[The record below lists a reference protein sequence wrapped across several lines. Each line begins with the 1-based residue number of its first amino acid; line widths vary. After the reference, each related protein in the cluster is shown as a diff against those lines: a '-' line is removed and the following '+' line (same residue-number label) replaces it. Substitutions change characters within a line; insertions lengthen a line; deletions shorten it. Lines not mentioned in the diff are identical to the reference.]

1 MGADLVLVHS
11 YCIEEDPHER
21 DIMKPYPPLG
31 ILYITSHL
39 KSKGFDVRVFDSTF
53 SNWAAYEQYMRH
65 ERPPVAGFYTNLMS
79 RPKVIR
85 ALPLAKSLGTIAI
98 VGGPDAANY
107 PEEYLAHGADVVV
120 IGEGEQ
126 TLEELLP
133 HMSRYGPSG
142 MQHINGIVYRE
153 GDGSLVT
160 TPARDYLSD
169 LDAQPYP
176 DREAIDINQYVRV
189 WREHHGMGSISL
201 ITARGCPYKC
211 AWCSHAVY
219 GYTHRRRSPENVAD
233 ELESIIDEYN
243 PDMVWYADDVFTIHK
258 TWFMRYAD
266 ELRRR
271 GIRIPFETISR
282 EDRLSEDVI
291 RTLAEIGSFRI
302 WVGAESGSQRVLD
315 AMNRRTKAPR
325 VAEVVQQLQR
335 YGIEAGMF
343 IMLGY
348 DGEEIVDLEET
359 VDLLKQANPNQFLTT
374 VAYPIK
380 NTPYYNEV
388 KDRVIPLKHWTKGSD
403 RDFTVAG
410 RHSRRYYQMAT
421 RWMVNEV
428 ALHQERQRDA
438 PNYRR
443 MAKALVNA
451 KVGRTGMRLTERE
464 VERG

>member
-1 MGADLVLVHS
+1 MDLLLVHS
-11 YCIEEDPHER
+11 YCLQEDPHELAV
-21 DIMKPYPPLG
+21 MKPYPPLG
-31 ILYITSHL
+31 ILYISSHL
-39 KSKGFDVRVFDSTF
+39 KARGFDVRVFDSTF
-53 SNWAAYEQYMRH
+53 SNRDVFEQYVLQ
-65 ERPPVAGFYTNLMS
+65 ERPPVVGFYANLMS
-79 RPKVIR
+79 RPRVIR
-85 ALPLAKSLGTIAI
+85 ALPFCKAHGCTVV

-107 PEEYLAHGADVVV
+107 PDEYLSHGADVVV
-120 IGEGEQ
+120 VGEGEQ

-133 HMSRYGPSG
+133 HLARHGLDG
-142 MQHINGIVYRE
+142 VERINGTVSRGVNGEVVTAAPRE
-153 GDGSLVT
+153 
-160 TPARDYLSD
+160 YLSD

-176 DREAIDINQYVRV
+176 DREAIDIHQYVNA
-189 WREHHGMGSISL
+189 WREHHGMGSVSL

-219 GYTHRRRSPENVAD
+219 GYTHRRRSPENVAN
-233 ELESIIDEYN
+233 ELESIIGTYQ

-258 TWFMRYAD
+258 SWFFRYAD

-291 RTLAEIGSFRI
+291 RTLAEIGCFRI

-315 AMNRRTKAPR
+315 AMNRRTNAPR

-348 DGEEIVDLEET
+348 DGEVTEDLQET
-359 VDLLKQANPNQFLTT
+359 VDLLKRANPNLFLTT

-380 NTPYYNEV
+380 NTPYFNAV
-388 KDRVIPLKHWTKGSD
+388 QDKVIPLKAWTDGSD

-428 ALHQERQRDA
+428 ALHQEQQRDS
-438 PNYRR
+438 PDYRR
-443 MAKALVNA
+443 MAKALVSA
-451 KVGRTGMRLTERE
+451 KVGRVGMLLTDRE
-464 VERG
+464 IENG